1 MRSVGKIISL
11 LKPYWAQLFQ
21 AMLAAIL
28 IAAISLPGP
37 YLTKVLIDD
46 VYPHQ
51 DFGLLYCLLILGAA
65 VSVVLGV
72 TNTATG
78 LFQQRVGI
86 GMSFDFQSRLY
97 RHLQSLDFRFYDES
111 ETGEIMARFQDMQSS
126 VSGTVALISGL
137 IINLLQL
144 AVFPAVLLYI
154 NWRLA
159 LISIAVLPFDSL
171 LVAISGRYQ
180 RRYAKQIAEGSA
192 ELSAKTVESLAAM
205 RTVQALSLE
214 ESFYLKL
221 RERFASVARLRVRIT
236 CIGSAIGFA
245 GVVIKAAGTAAY
257 GWYGWTQVLHGHLVA
272 GYADGLLRLRR
283 LSVRAPAEPD
293 RAVATIAGH
302 SGACR
307 SFLRDLRTTSSHSE

>member
-1 MRSVGKIISL
+1 MRSVGKILSL

-21 AMLAAIL
+21 ALLAAIL

-78 LFQQRVGI
+78 LFQQRLGI

-144 AVFPAVLLYI
+144 AVFPAVLIYI

-180 RRYAKQIAEGSA
+180 RRYARHIAEGSA
-192 ELSAKTVESLAAM
+192 ELSAKTIESLAAM

-214 ESFYLKL
+214 ESFYLNL
-221 RERFASVARLRVRIT
+221 RARFAAVARLRVRIT
-236 CIGSAIGFA
+236 YIGSAIGFA
-245 GVVIKAAGTAAY
+245 GVLI
-257 GWYGWTQVLHGHLVA
+257 
-272 GYADGLLRLRR
+272 
-283 LSVRAPAEPD
+283 
-293 RAVATIAGH
+293 
-302 SGACR
+302 
-307 SFLRDLRTTSSHSE
+307 